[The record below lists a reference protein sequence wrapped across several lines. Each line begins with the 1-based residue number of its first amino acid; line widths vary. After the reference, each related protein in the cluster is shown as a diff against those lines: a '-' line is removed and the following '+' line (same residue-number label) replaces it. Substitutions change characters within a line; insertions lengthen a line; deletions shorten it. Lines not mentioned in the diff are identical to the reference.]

1 MAVGLAAL
9 LTVVVAASFPA
20 LRSIAVLAAVLGLGA
35 VILGVIALVMRQ
47 RALPPVVGLASGV
60 AAILAALVLGMV
72 ALGSLFAG
80 GIANGG
86 SGEATGT
93 PDATQAPSPT
103 QPQSPGGAEDAVAWP
118 QNMATGGIVF
128 AGPDATVRTSKAPAD
143 NAFPEP
149 LTAAELDAPALVRI
163 YVDYRCPYCARFEEA
178 NAETLGEV
186 LKQDA
191 AAIELTSLTFLDRV
205 SEGSYYSSRAAGAMA
220 CLAEAQPEAAWRA
233 NAALMSPD
241 FQPAEG
247 GPGPDNAAVIAQ
259 IERVAGPLN
268 SATTSCITG
277 EAYVPFAQALNEWIF
292 ANPVPHAKD
301 PELAVTGTPFVLV
314 DGVPFEGDPV
324 DSKAFRA
331 FLIEQGVAL
340 K

>member
-9 LTVVVAASFPA
+9 LTVVVAAGFPA

-35 VILGVIALVMRQ
+35 VILGVIALMMRQ
-47 RALPPVVGLASGV
+47 RALPIVVGLASGAIAIIAAV
-60 AAILAALVLGMV
+60 AVGAV

-80 GIANGG
+80 GMAHGG
-86 SGEATGT
+86 LGEASDA
-93 PDATQAPSPT
+93 PQATQSPSPEH
-103 QPQSPGGAEDAVAWP
+103 PEGPGTAEGSVAWP

-128 AGPDATVRTSKAPAD
+128 TGPDATVRTSQAPAN

-149 LTAAELDAPALVRI
+149 LTAAELDAPSLIRI

-178 NAETLGEV
+178 NAETLGAV
-186 LKQDA
+186 LSQDA

-220 CLAEAQPEAAWRA
+220 CLAETQPEAAWDA
-233 NAALMSPD
+233 NAALMNSE

-247 GPGPDNAAVIAQ
+247 GPGHDNAAVLAH
-259 IERVAGPLN
+259 IERAVGPL
-268 SATTSCITG
+268 SPAAQSCITD

-292 ANPVPHAKD
+292 AHPVPHAKD

-314 DGVPFEGDPV
+314 DGVPFGGDPV
-324 DSKAFRA
+324 DTKAFRA